1 MTRRGPDSDSR
12 NGYLA
17 PNQEPSS
24 PVEWTLL
31 NRGRPLVVGAT
42 ETVLFEANTAGF
54 DSFGIDV
61 STPVVHTFDT
71 LNVYVRTPSGGLVHT
86 ISITGSGGQ
95 PFAEA
100 ATAAIPVLWP
110 RYVVSAV
117 IDSTGTATAT
127 TVNAMMMLRRT
138 SRDA

>member
-1 MTRRGPDSDSR
+1 ML
-12 NGYLA
+12 GYCL
-17 PNQEPSS
+17 
-24 PVEWTLL
+24 
-31 NRGRPLVVGAT
+31 
-42 ETVLFEANTAGF
+42 TVLFEANTAGF

-117 IDSTGTATAT
+117 IDSTGNSDDGERDDDASPDVERCLTPPNRSDFPRSRSILYAASICHRW
-127 TVNAMMMLRRT
+127 AML
-138 SRDA
+138 